1 LAEIAAAID
10 RALALRHEHGL
21 SGTTTPRELASGPG
35 WRVAD
40 VVCTCGPADR
50 VVEEQHR
57 AYAIAVV
64 VAGTFRLRSP
74 AGRALMTPGSIMLG
88 NPGEC
93 FECSHA
99 HGAGDRCVC
108 VWFEPAHLE
117 RCVGGAGVRSSG
129 ARFGVPAIPASR
141 TTAPVAARAA
151 AGVLRSGGY
160 AWDEFAVD
168 LANRVASLQM
178 RCGSVPATRDGA
190 VQRRIVEA
198 VRRIEEDPDESLTL
212 DALAALSGLSPFHF
226 LRTFRAATGLSPH
239 QYVLRARLRRAA
251 TGLVLGRSRIA
262 DIAFECGF
270 GDVSNFNRAF
280 RREFGVSP
288 RRYRESQ

>member
-1 LAEIAAAID
+1 
-10 RALALRHEHGL
+10 
-21 SGTTTPRELASGPG
+21 
-35 WRVAD
+35 
-40 VVCTCGPADR
+40 
-50 VVEEQHR
+50 
-57 AYAIAVV
+57 
-64 VAGTFRLRSP
+64 
-74 AGRALMTPGSIMLG
+74 MTPGSIMLG
-88 NPGEC
+88 NAGEC

-108 VWFEPAHLE
+108 VWYAPAHFE
-117 RCVGGAGVRSSG
+117 RCADAAG
-129 ARFGVPAIPASR
+129 ARARARFEVPAIPASR
-141 TTAPVAARAA
+141 TTAAIAARAS

-168 LANRVASLQM
+168 LANRVASLQG
-178 RCGSVPATRDGA
+178 RRASDQAAQDRAG
-190 VQRRIVEA
+190 QRRIVEA
-198 VRRIEEDPDESLTL
+198 VRRIDEDPDESLTL
-212 DALAALSGLSPFHF
+212 DALAAVSGLSPFHF

-251 TGLVLGRSRIA
+251 TRLVLGPSRIA